1 MTRLEILRTAKSLS
15 DVAFI
20 LGVTPKGLA
29 YTIRIQP
36 LANRYSSFTI
46 PKKTGGS
53 RNIDAPEVGLKLV
66 QSRLADV
73 LQDCIS
79 DIDKE
84 RGYPEKISHGFRRG
98 HSIITNARNHSNRR
112 FVLNV
117 DIADFFQ
124 AINFG
129 RVLGYFLKNR
139 DFCLDKNAAVTLA
152 QIACHNNGLPQGAP
166 SSPVISNLITHI
178 LDIRLAKI
186 AKNYG
191 CYYTRYADD
200 LTFSTNL
207 RDFPEKLARLD
218 SVSGKWIV
226 GRSLEKAITQSG
238 FALNVSKTRVQLKQ
252 SRQDVTGIVV
262 NDGVNVRR
270 EYYKNARAYCAELF
284 KTGKFY
290 INVKDI
296 DENGQVSLKKIDGT
310 RQQLKGILSFIDQVK
325 SHRPKITLEKTT
337 PDRKGVKGF
346 NLLYKRFFYFDAFF
360 ANDKPMIL
368 CEGKTDN
375 IYIQSAVA
383 AMFSKFPTLSGEKN
397 GKADFKFKFF
407 NYTKTSLKIIGIGG
421 GTGQLNALISNY
433 KSNVGD
439 FKYKGEKHP
448 VIIVIDNDSGSSS
461 IYKTMKTILNIDVKG
476 DKPFYFMGENLYI
489 VPTPRG
495 VNGEETMIESFLPQK
510 WIDYKLNGKKFNMN
524 NKGLDTK
531 TEIGKALFAEYVVKK
546 FKKDISFDN
555 FSPLLD
561 NITSAINDYYAMV
574 AIKP

>member
-1 MTRLEILRTAKSLS
+1 MTRLEILRKARSLS
-15 DVAFI
+15 DVAII

-36 LANRYSSFTI
+36 VANRYSSFTI
-46 PKKTGGS
+46 PKRNGGS
-53 RNIDAPEVGLKLV
+53 RNIDAPEDSLKLV
-66 QSRLADV
+66 QSRLADL

-98 HSIITNARNHSNRR
+98 HSIISNAKNHSNKR

-117 DIADFFQ
+117 DLKDFFQ
-124 AINFG
+124 TINFG
-129 RVLGYFLKNR
+129 RVLGYLLKNR
-139 DFCLDKNAAVTLA
+139 DFSLHNDAAVTIA

-166 SSPVISNLITHI
+166 SSPVISNLIAHI
-178 LDIRLAKI
+178 LDIRLAKLANI
-186 AKNYG
+186 YG
-191 CYYTRYADD
+191 CHYTRYADD

-207 RDFPEKLARLD
+207 RNFPAKLARLD
-218 SVSGKWIV
+218 PVSAKWV
-226 GRSLEKAITQSG
+226 AGRSLEKAIKQSG
-238 FALNVSKTRVQLKQ
+238 FELNASKTRVQLEQ

-270 EYYKNARAYCAELF
+270 EYYKSARAFCAELF

-290 INVKDI
+290 INVKKV
-296 DENGQVSLKKIDGT
+296 DEKGEVSFEKLDGT
-310 RQQLKGILSFIDQVK
+310 RHQLKGMLSFIEQVR
-325 SHRPKITLEKTT
+325 SYRPKNPSEKVT

-346 NLLYKRFFYFDAFF
+346 LLLYKRFFYFDAFF

-375 IYIQSAVA
+375 IYIRSAVA
-383 AMFSKFPTLSGEKN
+383 AMFKGFPTLATEKD
-397 GKADFKFKFF
+397 GKVALKFKLF
-407 NYTKTSLKIIGIGG
+407 NYTKTSLKILGIGG
-421 GTGQLNALISNY
+421 GTGQLNAFISNY
-433 KSNVGD
+433 KFNVEG
-439 FKYKGEKHP
+439 FAYIGERHP

-461 IYKTMKTILNIDVKG
+461 IYKTMKAMLNIEVKG
-476 DKPFYFMGENLYI
+476 DKPFYYMGENIYV

-495 VNGEETMIESFLPQK
+495 VNGEDTMIESFVPKK
-510 WIDYKLNGKKFNMN
+510 WLDYKLNGKKFNPN

-531 TEIGKALFAEYVVKK
+531 TEIGKALFAEYVIKK
-546 FKKDISFDN
+546 FKNDIKFDE
-555 FSPLLD
+555 FSPLLQ
-561 NITSAINDYYAMV
+561 NITSAINDYYAMI